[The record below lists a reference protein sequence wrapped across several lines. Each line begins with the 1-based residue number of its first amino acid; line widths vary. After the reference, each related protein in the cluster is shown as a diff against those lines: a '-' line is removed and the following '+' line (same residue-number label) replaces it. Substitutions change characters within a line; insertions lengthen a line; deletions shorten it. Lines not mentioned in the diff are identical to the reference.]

1 MIFVNFKTYKQSTG
15 KNAILLA
22 NQIKRVSDLTKVTII
37 PVVQASDIREVKDS
51 MGIEVWAQK
60 IDPVSFGAHTGAI
73 LPEAVK
79 EDGAVGVFLNH
90 SEARFESNSDLE
102 KAILRAKK
110 VGLKTLVFA
119 KDESEVK
126 KFAVFHPDF
135 IAYEPPELIG
145 SRETSVAT
153 AKPEIIRKV
162 AVLLKDFQVPLIVG
176 AGISDVLD
184 VKKSLELGAV
194 GVAVASSVVLA
205 DNPFEKLKEL
215 AGGFY

>member
-102 KAILRAKK
+102 KAILRAKE

-153 AKPEIIRKV
+153 AKPEIISKV
-162 AVLLKDFQVPLIVG
+162 AVLLKDFRVPLIVG
-176 AGISDVLD
+176 AGISDVVD